1 MSSKLVAYF
10 SASGVTGE
18 VARTLAEAIG
28 ADIFEI
34 KPKIPYTQADLNW
47 MDQNARS
54 TIEMNDPASR
64 PEKAEGCKMHTNANR
79 IFSLLLAA
87 LLMASLCACG
97 GQQSF
102 DRTEGIEPAAAVT
115 DESGETI
122 LYSDSYYVDTGYRI
136 PDYNNRH
143 FSLCG
148 EVVSFPMGEGTILQF
163 LNLDDMKGQTYPI
176 GSIWED
182 RGLHFMLHSFCALPE
197 LGLPSLSGRTID
209 VEYRSDIDF
218 ARVKDGLQAGETQ
231 VQNDGVPFETLDIGD
246 QYIVRLETYTD
257 GTQALRRILPVEKG
271 VLFIGCYFED
281 ASPAD
286 PQVQE
291 YMSALLEELTAE
303 HINVIS
309 GLSEEEMAAYLPK
322 EVKLVGGAENNE
334 MFAIPCD
341 RIMELESEKLVFLGK
356 TPDGES
362 VQYTL
367 YNGAEII
374 SRMADPNGWDEVAY
388 TLGGLDTPAM
398 LIHQWR
404 EAWKAGKDAPDAD
417 MTALLGITA
426 VPYED
431 GWLIDRGECT
441 YFSNL
446 SSSQSTTHYM
456 CYLTAEP
463 VA

>member
-10 SASGVTGE
+10 SATGVTGE
-18 VARTLAEAIG
+18 VAKTLAESIG
-28 ADIFEI
+28 ADLFEI
-34 KPKIPYTQADLNW
+34 KPETPYTQADLNW

-64 PEKAEGCKMHTNANR
+64 PEKAEGCKMYANVKR
-79 IFSLLLAA
+79 LFSLLLAA
-87 LLMASLCACG
+87 LLVASLCAC

-102 DRTEGIEPAAAVT
+102 DRTEGIEPAAALT
-115 DESGETI
+115 DENGETI

-136 PDYNNRH
+136 SGYNRH

-148 EVVSFPMGEGTILQF
+148 EVVSFSMGDGTILQF
-163 LNLDDMKGQTYPI
+163 LNLDDVKGQTYSV
-176 GSIWED
+176 GSIWKD
-182 RGLHFMLHSFCALPE
+182 RGLHFLLQSSCALPE
-197 LGLPSLSGRTID
+197 LGLSSLSTRTID
-209 VEYRSDIDF
+209 IEYRSDIDF
-218 ARVKDGLQAGETQ
+218 ARVKDGLQIGETR
-231 VQNDGVPFETLDIGD
+231 VENDGVSFEILDVDD
-246 QYIVRLETYTD
+246 QRIVRLETYTD
-257 GTQALRRILPVEKG
+257 GTQSLRHILSVEKG
-271 VLFIGCYFED
+271 VLFIGSYFED

-291 YMSALLEELTAE
+291 YMRALLEELAAE

-398 LIHQWR
+398 LIRQWR
-404 EAWKAGKDAPDAD
+404 EAWEAGKDAPDAD

-426 VPYED
+426 VPYEG

-446 SSSQSTTHYM
+446 SSSLSTTHYM
-456 CYLTAEP
+456 CYLVAEP

>member
-1 MSSKLVAYF
+1 
-10 SASGVTGE
+10 
-18 VARTLAEAIG
+18 
-28 ADIFEI
+28 
-34 KPKIPYTQADLNW
+34 
-47 MDQNARS
+47 
-54 TIEMNDPASR
+54 
-64 PEKAEGCKMHTNANR
+64 MHTNLKR
-79 IFSLLLAA
+79 LFSLLLAA
-87 LLMASLCACG
+87 LLVASLCACG

-163 LNLDDMKGQTYPI
+163 LNLDDVKGQTYPI

-197 LGLPSLSGRTID
+197 LGLSSLSGRTID

-218 ARVKDGLQAGETQ
+218 ARVKDGLQVGETQ

-257 GTQALRRILPVEKG
+257 GTQALRRILPAEKG
-271 VLFIGCYFED
+271 VLFIGRYFED

-291 YMSALLEELTAE
+291 YMRALLEELAAE

-322 EVKLVGGAENNE
+322 EVKLVGGVENNE

-341 RIMELESEKLVFLGK
+341 RIAELESERLVFLGK

-398 LIHQWR
+398 LIRQWR

-446 SSSQSTTHYM
+446 SSSLSTTHYM
-456 CYLTAEP
+456 CYLAAEP

>member
-1 MSSKLVAYF
+1 
-10 SASGVTGE
+10 
-18 VARTLAEAIG
+18 
-28 ADIFEI
+28 
-34 KPKIPYTQADLNW
+34 
-47 MDQNARS
+47 
-54 TIEMNDPASR
+54 
-64 PEKAEGCKMHTNANR
+64 MHTNLKR
-79 IFSLLLAA
+79 LFSLLLAA
-87 LLMASLCACG
+87 LLVASLCACG

-115 DESGETI
+115 DESGETT
-122 LYSDSYYVDTGYRI
+122 LYSDSYYVDTGFRI
-136 PDYNNRH
+136 SDYDNRH

-148 EVVSFPMGEGTILQF
+148 EVVSFPLGEGTILQF
-163 LNLDDMKGQTYPI
+163 LNLDDVKGQLYPVR
-176 GSIWED
+176 GVWED
-182 RGLHFMLHSFCALPE
+182 WGLHFYLRSFCALPE
-197 LGLPSLSGRTID
+197 LGLSSLSGRTID

-218 ARVKDGLQAGETQ
+218 ARVKDGLKVGETQ

-271 VLFIGCYFED
+271 VLFISAYFED

-291 YMSALLEELTAE
+291 YMRALLEELAAE

-341 RIMELESEKLVFLGK
+341 RITELESEKLVFLGK

-362 VQYTL
+362 VRYTL

-398 LIHQWR
+398 LIRQWR

-417 MTALLGITA
+417 MTTLLGITA

-446 SSSQSTTHYM
+446 SYSQSTTHYM

>member
-10 SASGVTGE
+10 SATGVTGE
-18 VARTLAEAIG
+18 VAKTLAASIG
-28 ADIFEI
+28 ADLFEI
-34 KPKIPYTQADLNW
+34 KPKTPYTQADLNW

-54 TIEMNDPASR
+54 TIEMSDPASR
-64 PEKAEGCKMHTNANR
+64 PEMAEGCKMHTNAKR
-79 IFSLLLAA
+79 LFSLLLAA
-87 LLMASLCACG
+87 LLAASLCAC

-115 DESGETI
+115 DESGETT

-136 PDYNNRH
+136 SGYCNRH

-148 EVVSFPMGEGTILQF
+148 EVVSFPLGEGTILQF
-163 LNLDDMKGQTYPI
+163 LNLDDVKGQPYPV
-176 GSIWED
+176 GRVWED
-182 RGLHFMLHSFCALPE
+182 EGLHFMMRSFCALPE
-197 LGLPSLSGRTID
+197 LGLSSLSARTID

-218 ARVKDGLQAGETQ
+218 ARERDGLQVGETQ
-231 VQNDGVPFETLDIGD
+231 VQDDGMPFTALDISD
-246 QYIVRLETYTD
+246 QRIVRLETFTD
-257 GTQALRRILPVEKG
+257 GTQTLRHILPFG
-271 VLFIGCYFED
+271 NGTLFIQVLFED

-291 YMSALLEELTAE
+291 YMSALLEEL
-303 HINVIS
+303 
-309 GLSEEEMAAYLPK
+309 AAYLPK
-322 EVKLVGGAENNE
+322 EVKLVGGVENNE

-341 RIMELESEKLVFLGK
+341 RITELQSEKLVFLGK

-362 VQYTL
+362 VRYTL

-374 SRMADPNGWDEVAY
+374 SRMADPNGWDEMTY
-388 TLGGLDTPAM
+388 ILGGLDTPAM
-398 LIHQWR
+398 LIRQWR
-404 EAWKAGKDAPDAD
+404 EAWEAGKDAPDAD

-431 GWLIDRGECT
+431 GWLIDRGGCT
-441 YFSNL
+441 YFNNL
-446 SSSQSTTHYM
+446 SHSECTTHYM
-456 CYLTAEP
+456 CYLVAEP

>member
-1 MSSKLVAYF
+1 M
-10 SASGVTGE
+10 TGE
-18 VARTLAEAIG
+18 VAKTLEESIG
-28 ADIFEI
+28 ADLFEI
-34 KPKIPYTQADLNW
+34 KAKTPYTQADLNW

-54 TIEMNDPASR
+54 TIEMSDPASR
-64 PEKAEGCKMHTNANR
+64 PEKVEGCKMHTNAKR
-79 IFSLLLAA
+79 LFSLLLAA
-87 LLMASLCACG
+87 LLAASLCAC

-115 DESGETI
+115 DESGETT

-136 PDYNNRH
+136 SGYCNRH

-148 EVVSFPMGEGTILQF
+148 EVVSFPLGEGTILQF
-163 LNLDDMKGQTYPI
+163 LNLDDVKGQPYPV
-176 GSIWED
+176 GRVWED
-182 RGLHFMLHSFCALPE
+182 EGLRFMMRSFCALPE
-197 LGLPSLSGRTID
+197 LGLSSLSARTID

-218 ARVKDGLQAGETQ
+218 AREKDRLQVGETQ
-231 VQNDGVPFETLDIGD
+231 VQDDGMTFTALDISD
-246 QYIVRLETYTD
+246 QRIVRLEVFPNGNQRLEYM
-257 GTQALRRILPVEKG
+257 QLWEEG
-271 VLFIGCYFED
+271 VLILWARFED

-291 YMSALLEELTAE
+291 YMSALLKELAAG

-309 GLSEEEMAAYLPK
+309 GLSEEKMAAYLPK
-322 EVKLVGGAENNE
+322 EVKLVGGVENNE

-341 RIMELESEKLVFLGK
+341 RITELQSEKLVFLGK

-362 VQYTL
+362 VRYTL

-374 SRMADPNGWDEVAY
+374 SRMADPNGWDEMTY
-388 TLGGLDTPAM
+388 ILGGLDTPAM
-398 LIHQWR
+398 LIRQWR
-404 EAWKAGKDAPDAD
+404 EAWEAGKDAPDAD
-417 MTALLGITA
+417 MTELLGITA

-441 YFSNL
+441 YFNNL
-446 SSSQSTTHYM
+446 NYSESTTRYM

>member
-1 MSSKLVAYF
+1 MSSKLGAYF
-10 SASGVTGE
+10 SATGVMGE
-18 VARTLAEAIG
+18 VAKMLEESIG
-28 ADIFEI
+28 ADLFEI
-34 KPKIPYTQADLNW
+34 KPKTPYTQADLNW

-54 TIEMNDPASR
+54 TIEMSDPASR
-64 PEKAEGCKMHTNANR
+64 PEKAEGCKMHTNAKR
-79 IFSLLLAA
+79 LFSLLFAA
-87 LLMASLCACG
+87 LLAASLCAC

-115 DESGETI
+115 DESGETT

-136 PDYNNRH
+136 SGYCNRH

-148 EVVSFPMGEGTILQF
+148 EVVSFPLGEGTILQF
-163 LNLDDMKGQTYPI
+163 LNLDDVKGQPYPV
-176 GSIWED
+176 GRVWED
-182 RGLHFMLHSFCALPE
+182 EGLHFMMRSFCALPE
-197 LGLPSLSGRTID
+197 LGLSSLSARTID

-218 ARVKDGLQAGETQ
+218 AREKAGLQVGETQ
-231 VQNDGVPFETLDIGD
+231 VQDDGMSFTALDISD
-246 QYIVRLETYTD
+246 QRIVRLETFTD
-257 GTQALRRILPVEKG
+257 GTQTLRHILPFG
-271 VLFIGCYFED
+271 NGTLFIQVLFED
-281 ASPAD
+281 ASPTD

-291 YMSALLEELTAE
+291 YMRALLEELAAE
-303 HINVIS
+303 HINLIS

-322 EVKLVGGAENNE
+322 EVKLVGGVENNE

-341 RIMELESEKLVFLGK
+341 RITELQSEKLVFLGK

-362 VQYTL
+362 VRYTL

-374 SRMADPNGWDEVAY
+374 SRMADPNGWDEMTY
-388 TLGGLDTPAM
+388 ILGGLNTPAM
-398 LIHQWR
+398 LIRQWR
-404 EAWKAGKDAPDAD
+404 EAWEAGKDAPDAD

-441 YFSNL
+441 YFNNL
-446 SSSQSTTHYM
+446 NYSECTTHYM
-456 CYLTAEP
+456 CYLVAEP

>member
-1 MSSKLVAYF
+1 
-10 SASGVTGE
+10 
-18 VARTLAEAIG
+18 
-28 ADIFEI
+28 
-34 KPKIPYTQADLNW
+34 
-47 MDQNARS
+47 
-54 TIEMNDPASR
+54 
-64 PEKAEGCKMHTNANR
+64 MHTNVKR
-79 IFSLLLAA
+79 LFSLLLAA
-87 LLMASLCACG
+87 LLVASLCACG

-136 PDYNNRH
+136 SGYNNRH

-148 EVVSFPMGEGTILQF
+148 EVVSFPLGEGAILQF
-163 LNLDDMKGQTYPI
+163 LNLDDVKGQSYPV
-176 GSIWED
+176 GSIWEEW
-182 RGLHFMLHSFCALPE
+182 GLHFCLRSFCALPE
-197 LGLPSLSGRTID
+197 LGLSSLSGRTID

-218 ARVKDGLQAGETQ
+218 ARVKDGLQVGETQ
-231 VQNDGVPFETLDIGD
+231 VQNDGVSFETLDIGD

-271 VLFIGCYFED
+271 VLFISAYFED

-286 PQVQE
+286 PQVQG
-291 YMSALLEELTAE
+291 YMRALLEELAAE

-322 EVKLVGGAENNE
+322 EVKLVGGVEGNE
-334 MFAIPCD
+334 MFTIPCD
-341 RIMELESEKLVFLGK
+341 RIMELENEKLVFLGT

-362 VQYTL
+362 VQYAL

-374 SRMADPNGWDEVAY
+374 SRMADPNGWDDVAY

-398 LIHQWR
+398 LIRQWR
-404 EAWKAGKDAPDAD
+404 EAWEAGKDAPDAD

-426 VPYED
+426 VPYEG

-446 SSSQSTTHYM
+446 SASENKTHYM

-463 VA
+463 VV